1 VDVRA
6 HLSRISPHK
15 SASRLELDVGT
26 GYIRLP
32 RRFSAAGTFRLSP
45 SAPGGLAPR
54 ERSVY
59 RRASSPRPSPSVRKL
74 LQWDTRPGGNAAPS
88 PYQRTIDSY
97 RFSNDSALD
106 LLVHC
111 GTIFPP
117 RDGLATGSQRRWRAD
132 HRKFW
137 RNGQGRYQVNVGVF
151 SKWRG
156 FRYGYKEPSSFGDA
170 ALSCLAPL

>member
-1 VDVRA
+1 MPLKADY
-6 HLSRISPHK
+6 SPQ
-15 SASRLELDVGT
+15 VGIAT
-26 GYIRLP
+26 GVG
-32 RRFSAAGTFRLSP
+32 RRNGVYSVC
-45 SAPGGLAPR
+45 PGGLAPR
-54 ERSVY
+54 ERSVCP
-59 RRASSPRPSPSVRKL
+59 RPPQEVSAAGTFRLSPCVPSPSVPV
-74 LQWDTRPGGNAAPS
+74 RPKTSSMGHAARRECCAFALS
-88 PYQRTIDSY
+88 AHD
-97 RFSNDSALD
+97 RFSIDSALD

>member
-1 VDVRA
+1 MPLKADY
-6 HLSRISPHK
+6 SPQ
-15 SASRLELDVGT
+15 VGIAT
-26 GYIRLP
+26 GVG
-32 RRFSAAGTFRLSP
+32 RRNGLYSVC
-45 SAPGGLAPR
+45 PGGLAPR
-54 ERSVY
+54 ERSVCPRPPQEVSPRERSVY
-59 RRASSPRPSPSVRKL
+59 RRASRPRPSPSVRKL

-88 PYQRTIDSY
+88 PYQRTIASY